1 MPNLRDIRRRIRS
14 VKSTQQVTRA
24 MKIVAAAKLR
34 RAQDRILATRP
45 YAHQMRH
52 VLASL
57 AARTEPSHHPLLQVR
72 EVKKIELLVVS
83 ADKGLCGPFNANIL
97 RKTSQLIQENE
108 QRQTTL
114 QTVGKKARDYFK
126 RRDVTITTSHVDF
139 SRGVQYSHAAG
150 IASNLA
156 KRFIGGEV
164 DAVYMIYNEFKSVVQ
179 QRVVAEK
186 LLPIRDLETEGQTVH
201 GDYIFEPSPEKLL
214 DAMLPRHVEYQILRA
229 LLESTAAEFAAR
241 MTAMDSATRNAG
253 DLILGL
259 TRTMNR
265 VRQAAITREIIEVVS
280 GAEAL

>member
-57 AARTEPSHHPLLQVR
+57 AARTDPSRHPLLRVR
-72 EVKKIELLVVS
+72 EVKKMELLVVS
-83 ADKGLCGPFNANIL
+83 ADKGLCGPFNANVL
-97 RKTSQLIQENE
+97 RKTGQLLADNKALEV
-108 QRQTTL
+108 TL
-114 QTVGKKARDYFK
+114 QTVGKKARDFFR

-150 IASNLA
+150 IARNLA
-156 KRFIGGEV
+156 DRFVAGEL

-179 QRVVAEK
+179 QRIVAEK

-201 GDYIFEPSPEKLL
+201 SDYIYEPSPEKLL

-280 GAEAL
+280 GADAL